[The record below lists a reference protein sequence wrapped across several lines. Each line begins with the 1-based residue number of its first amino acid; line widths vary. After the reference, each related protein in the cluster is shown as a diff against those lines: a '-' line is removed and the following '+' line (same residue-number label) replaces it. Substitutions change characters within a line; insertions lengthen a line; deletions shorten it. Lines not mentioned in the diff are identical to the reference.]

1 MSSVAANLSLCQNL
15 FLKGLRSYWSSKRHP
30 VERPSRH
37 WSPVLAGH
45 KLVAVYTSRR
55 TAINRRHKTDEKMPT
70 NLYIRFRLRDSMDV
84 CYATEFVLQSA
95 WKTIWPENRHPDP
108 GRRIKPT
115 AAGHKDCTVSC
126 ISNALRRR
134 DPTARQ
140 TDIRIATV
148 SVPAFRTEWASREIF
163 SHH

>member
-1 MSSVAANLSLCQNL
+1 M
-15 FLKGLRSYWSSKRHP
+15 LR
-30 VERPSRH
+30 
-37 WSPVLAGH
+37 
-45 KLVAVYTSRR
+45 
-55 TAINRRHKTDEKMPT
+55 NR
-70 NLYIRFRLRDSMDV
+70 IRFTVGLEDDMAGKPA
-84 CYATEFVLQSA
+84 Y
-95 WKTIWPENRHPDP
+95 PDP

-148 SVPAFRTEWASREIF
+148 SVPAFRTE
-163 SHH
+163 